1 MMPTV
6 LPFRR
11 REEPA
16 IDEAELD
23 ALAEALRALWRVPA
37 LARWRLLMGRTAVK
51 SYDAA
56 TGRDGMR
63 DLRQAL
69 ARRRAESR
77 R

>member
-1 MMPTV
+1 MGAV

-11 REEPA
+11 WEEPA

-23 ALAEALRALWRVPA
+23 ALAEALRVLWRIPS
-37 LARWRLLMGRTAVK
+37 LARWRIPMARTAVE

-69 ARRRAESR
+69 ARRYAESR